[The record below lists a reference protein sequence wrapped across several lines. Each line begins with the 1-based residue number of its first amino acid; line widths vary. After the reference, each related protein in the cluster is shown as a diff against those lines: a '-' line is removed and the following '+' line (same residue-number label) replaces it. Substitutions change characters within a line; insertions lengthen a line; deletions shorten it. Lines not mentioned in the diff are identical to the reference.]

1 MPPLHPKWVV
11 TWPPSAAGAPRAKTD
26 CCFGTHP
33 APDPRAFFPSTV
45 RAQVTALACTLPQ
58 DSGRPL
64 SRWSATELVQQ
75 VQEQGIVS
83 AISPATVRRWLQQ
96 ERIKPWQVRSWQ
108 KPTDP
113 RFLEK
118 ATVVLD
124 LYEQA
129 AGLASR
135 GEIVVC
141 ADEKTCM
148 QALTVTG
155 GVAAAQ
161 AHRPVRV
168 GCRYRRQGVL
178 HLFLALLVHSG
189 QTIARCYERKRFMD
203 FASFLSM
210 LFGSLWCEGVRVLHL
225 ILDNGPTHAPKQI
238 ESWIE
243 AQQLPFAVKIHW
255 LPINASW
262 LDQVEIVFSPL
273 QRKALTPN
281 HFRDGDEL
289 RERVLNFFE
298 EGNRHPR
305 PIQWSY
311 TVSDLRRHMAKLLPA
326 AA

>member
-1 MPPLHPKWVV
+1 V
-11 TWPPSAAGAPRAKTD
+11 R
-26 CCFGTHP
+26 
-33 APDPRAFFPSTV
+33 RAFFPSTV

-58 DSGRPL
+58 GSGRPL
-64 SRWSATELVQQ
+64 SRWSATELAQEVQDR
-75 VQEQGIVS
+75 GIVP
-83 AISPATVRRWLQQ
+83 AISAATLRRWLQQ
-96 ERIKPWQVRSWQ
+96 ERIKPWQYRSWQ

-118 ATVVLD
+118 ATVVLN

-129 AGLASR
+129 AGLAR
-135 GEIVVC
+135 QGEIIVC

-155 GVAAAQ
+155 GVGAAQ
-161 AHRPVRV
+161 AHRGLRV
-168 GCRYRRQGVL
+168 GCRYRRQGIL
-178 HLFLALLVHSG
+178 NLFAALLVHRG
-189 QTIARCYERKRFMD
+189 QTLARCYERKRFVD

-210 LFGSLWCEGVRVLHL
+210 LFGSLWCQRISVLHL

-238 ESWIE
+238 EGWIE
-243 AQQLPFAVKIHW
+243 SQRLPFAVKIHW

-281 HFRDGDEL
+281 HFRDRQEL
-289 RERVLNFFE
+289 SDRVLRFFE
-298 EGNRHPR
+298 ERNRHAR

-311 TVSDLRRHMAKLLPA
+311 TAADLHRQMEKSHAVA
-326 AA
+326 A

>member
-1 MPPLHPKWVV
+1 V
-11 TWPPSAAGAPRAKTD
+11 AR
-26 CCFGTHP
+26 
-33 APDPRAFFPSTV
+33 RAFFPSTA

-64 SRWSATELVQQ
+64 ARWSASELAQQ
-75 VQEQGIVS
+75 AREQEIVS
-83 AISPATVRRWLQQ
+83 AISAATIRRWLRQ
-96 ERIKPWQVRSWQ
+96 ERIKPWQYRSWQ

-129 AGLASR
+129 AGLAPR

-155 GVAAAQ
+155 GVGAAQ
-161 AHRPVRV
+161 PHRPLRV
-168 GCRYRRQGVL
+168 GCRYRRQGIL
-178 HLFLALLVHSG
+178 HLFAALLVHSG
-189 QTIARCYERKRFMD
+189 QTMARCYERKRFVD

-210 LFGSLWCEGVRVLHL
+210 LFGSLWCEGIGVLHL

-238 ESWIE
+238 APWIE
-243 AQQLPFAVKIHW
+243 AQRLPFGVQIHW
-255 LPINASW
+255 LPVNASW

-273 QRKALTPN
+273 VRKALTPN
-281 HFRDGDEL
+281 HFRNRDEL
-289 RERVLNFFE
+289 RERVLHFFE
-298 EGNRHPR
+298 ERNRHPR

-311 TVSDLRRHMAKLLPA
+311 TVSDLRRQMAKLVPVA
-326 AA
+326 A